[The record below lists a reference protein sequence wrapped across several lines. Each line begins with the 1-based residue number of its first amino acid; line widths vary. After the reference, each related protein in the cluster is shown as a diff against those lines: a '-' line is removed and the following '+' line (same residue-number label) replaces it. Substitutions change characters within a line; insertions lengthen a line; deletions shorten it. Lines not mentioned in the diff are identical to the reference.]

1 MGPVGRL
8 GAAWSM
14 RARGGRPKAMVLPE
28 PVGALPQTS
37 RPARA
42 SGRVAAWT
50 GKGEAM
56 PSSSRRAQR
65 AAGTPRSAKV
75 GDTVGGF
82 SWIEWSG
89 DARTLDQR
97 DQQIGRA
104 HV

>member
-1 MGPVGRL
+1 MLRRPPRSTTTDTLCPYTTLVRSL
-8 GAAWSM
+8 G
-14 RARGGRPKAMVLPE
+14 
-28 PVGALPQTS
+28 GALPQTS

-42 SGRVAAWT
+42 SGRVAACT